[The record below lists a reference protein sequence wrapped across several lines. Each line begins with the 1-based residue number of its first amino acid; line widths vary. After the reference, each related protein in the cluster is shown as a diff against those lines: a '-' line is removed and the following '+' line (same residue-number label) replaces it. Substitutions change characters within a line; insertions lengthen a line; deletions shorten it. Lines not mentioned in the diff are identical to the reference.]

1 MNRIYKGIH
10 KFQESY
16 FKKEEEFFQRLS
28 QEQKPDVLFI
38 TCADSRVDPNLV
50 TQSNPGEIF
59 IVRNVGNI
67 VPPHDAIKDKN
78 SVAAA
83 LEFAV
88 LNLKVT
94 DIIVCGH
101 SNCGAMKMLYED
113 EQFLRRMP
121 HVNEWLQLSASMRD
135 FMLKYYGNASDEI
148 RQRVTEEE
156 NILFQLHNIQ
166 TYPFVKQALDEK
178 TLYLHGWYYNIGTGI
193 IYSYNTA
200 EDVFEIINE
209 HNMRGHK

>member
-1 MNRIYKGIH
+1 MDRLYKGIH
-10 KFQESY
+10 KFQQSY

-28 QEQKPDVLFI
+28 KEQKPDVLFI

-50 TQSNPGEIF
+50 TQSSPGEIF

-67 VPPHDAIKDKN
+67 VPPYDAIKDKN

-101 SNCGAMKMLYED
+101 SDCGAMQMLYD
-113 EQFLRRMP
+113 DGQLLRGMP
-121 HVNEWLQLSASMRD
+121 HVKEWLELSAPVRD
-135 FMLKYYGNASDEI
+135 IVLKHYSNATDEI

-156 NILFQLHNIQ
+156 NILFQLQNIQ
-166 TYPFVKQALDEK
+166 TYPFVKQALDEN
-178 TLYLHGWYYNIGTGI
+178 TLYLHGWYYNIGTGS
-193 IYSYNTA
+193 IYSYNTT
-200 EDVFEIINE
+200 EDVFGLVSEQSE
-209 HNMRGHK
+209 RRDK

>member
-1 MNRIYKGIH
+1 MDRLYKGIH

-28 QEQKPDVLFI
+28 KEQKPDVLFI

-50 TQSNPGEIF
+50 TQSSPGEIF

-67 VPPHDAIKDKN
+67 VPPYDAIKDKN

-101 SNCGAMKMLYED
+101 SDCGAMQMLYD
-113 EQFLRRMP
+113 DKQVLRSMP
-121 HVNEWLQLSASMRD
+121 HVKEWLELSAPVRD
-135 FMLKYYGNASDEI
+135 IVLKHYCNATDEI

-166 TYPFVKQALDEK
+166 TYPFVKKALDEN
-178 TLYLHGWYYNIGTGI
+178 TLYLHGWYYNIGTGS
-193 IYSYNTA
+193 IYSYSTT
-200 EDVFEIINE
+200 EDVFGLVSEQSE
-209 HNMRGHK
+209 RRDK